1 VLVEG
6 AEPMKPNEV
15 MKRQRERLGLLQRE
29 VAEKA
34 GLTRDGY
41 ALIEMGKRASTYRSL
56 FAIAQVLNLP
66 PEALQGAAEAVQGQY
81 RSYWPTEAAFA
92 LCGRKADS

>member
-1 VLVEG
+1 
-6 AEPMKPNEV
+6 MKPNEV

-34 GLTRDGY
+34 GMSHRGY
-41 ALIEMGKRASTYRSL
+41 QYIETGQKAGTYRSL

-66 PEALQGAAEAVQGQY
+66 PEVLQGAAAAVQGQY
-81 RSYWPTEAAFA
+81 RGYWPTEKAYA
-92 LCGRKADS
+92 LCSRKVDS